1 MNNLF
6 KAFKIEI
13 PGQSLDDKLFFQY
26 DDYDSNDA
34 GVPDDAAVLAKAVAF
49 TRMQQLKRKLSE
61 LTIPV
66 YCTVEFATAGQ
77 AGVVPT
83 GATITVGYISYEPF
97 VSVVDPIPE
106 DEADQITAAEATIK
120 KIVEDCLG
128 AALTGEMAYVQKTVE
143 RTQNPLVTTQ
153 VSLRDVFMDYIDVPA
168 VAPATSTVTFVK
180 L

>member
-6 KAFKIEI
+6 KAFKIEVS
-13 PGQSLDDKLFFQY
+13 GQNLDDKLFFQY
-26 DDYDSNDA
+26 DDYESNDA
-34 GVPDDAAVLAKAVAF
+34 GVPADAAVLAKAVAF

-66 YCTVEFATAGQ
+66 YCTVEFATPGQ

-83 GATITVGYISYEPF
+83 GATITIGYISYEPF
-97 VSVVDPIPE
+97 VSVVEPIPK
-106 DEADQITAAEATIK
+106 DEAEQITAAEETIK
-120 KIVEDCLG
+120 KIVDDCLG
-128 AALTGEMAYVQKTVE
+128 AELTGEMAYVQKTVE

-153 VSLRDVFMDYIDVPA
+153 VSLRDVFMDYIDVAAVVSPA
-168 VAPATSTVTFVK
+168 STVTFIT

>member
-6 KAFKIEI
+6 KAFKIEVS
-13 PGQSLDDKLFFQY
+13 GQELDDKLFFQY
-26 DDYDSNDA
+26 SDYNSNDA
-34 GVPDDAAVLAKAVAF
+34 GVPPDAAILAKAVAF

-66 YCTVEFATAGQ
+66 YCTVEFATPGTA
-77 AGVVPT
+77 AVVPT

-97 VSVVDPIPE
+97 VSTVSPIPE
-106 DEADQITAAEATIK
+106 DEAAQITAAAQTIK
-120 KIVEDCLG
+120 KIVDDCLS
-128 AALTGEMAYVQKTVE
+128 AKLTDEMAYVQNTVL

-168 VAPATSTVTFVK
+168 VEGAESTVSFVK